1 MDHQNGRNSYGKN
14 HYGKGSNYSGG
25 SFGRNSGQGS
35 YRKDEQKA
43 GPKKEK
49 KPFPGDYLEFADTLM
64 QQQCKNITTSKL
76 RKILSLFMDVY
87 NTENLRT
94 DEAIAQENVT
104 RLQLAKIR
112 LVYECGREKEV
123 KAFAEDAYLFH
134 WLKEAGTSREMV
146 LRYIHYL
153 EALVAY
159 HRYHN
164 EGEN

>member
-43 GPKKEK
+43 RPKKEK
-49 KPFPGDYLEFADTLM
+49 KPFPGDYVEFADTLM

>member
-49 KPFPGDYLEFADTLM
+49 KPFPGDYVEFADTLM

>member
-49 KPFPGDYLEFADTLM
+49 KPFPGDYVEFADTLM
-64 QQQCKNITTSKL
+64 QEQCKNITTSKL

-123 KAFAEDAYLFH
+123 KAFAEEAYLFH

>member
-25 SFGRNSGQGS
+25 SFGRNNGQGS
-35 YRKDEQKA
+35 YRKDEQKDR
-43 GPKKEK
+43 PKKEK
-49 KPFPGDYLEFADTLM
+49 KPFPGDYVEFADTLM

-123 KAFAEDAYLFH
+123 KAFAEEAYLFH
-134 WLKEAGTSREMV
+134 WLKEADTSREMV

>member
-1 MDHQNGRNSYGKN
+1 M
-14 HYGKGSNYSGG
+14 
-25 SFGRNSGQGS
+25 
-35 YRKDEQKA
+35 
-43 GPKKEK
+43 
-49 KPFPGDYLEFADTLM
+49 EFADTLM

-123 KAFAEDAYLFH
+123 KAFAEEAYLFH

>member
-49 KPFPGDYLEFADTLM
+49 KPFPGDYVEFADTLM

-112 LVYECGREKEV
+112 LVYECGREEKV

>member
-25 SFGRNSGQGS
+25 SFGRNNGQGS

-43 GPKKEK
+43 RPKKEK
-49 KPFPGDYLEFADTLM
+49 KPFPGDYVEFADTLM

-123 KAFAEDAYLFH
+123 KAFAEEAYLFH

>member
-35 YRKDEQKA
+35 YRKDEQKDR
-43 GPKKEK
+43 PKKEK
-49 KPFPGDYLEFADTLM
+49 KPFPGDYVEFADTLM
-64 QQQCKNITTSKL
+64 QEQCKNITTSKL

>member
-35 YRKDEQKA
+35 YRKDEKKA
-43 GPKKEK
+43 RPKKEK
-49 KPFPGDYLEFADTLM
+49 KPFPGDYVEYADTLM

-112 LVYECGREKEV
+112 LVYECGREKDV

>member
-49 KPFPGDYLEFADTLM
+49 KPFPGDYVEFADTLM

-123 KAFAEDAYLFH
+123 KAFAEEAYLFH

>member
-25 SFGRNSGQGS
+25 SFGRNNGQGS
-35 YRKDEQKA
+35 YRKDEQKDR
-43 GPKKEK
+43 PKKEK
-49 KPFPGDYLEFADTLM
+49 KPFPGDYVEFADTLM

-123 KAFAEDAYLFH
+123 KAFAEEAYLFH

>member
-25 SFGRNSGQGS
+25 SFGRNNGQGS

-49 KPFPGDYLEFADTLM
+49 KPFPGDYVEFADTLM
-64 QQQCKNITTSKL
+64 QEQCKNITTSKL

-123 KAFAEDAYLFH
+123 KAFAEEAYLFH
-134 WLKEAGTSREMV
+134 WLKEADTSREMV

>member
-25 SFGRNSGQGS
+25 SFGRNNGQGS
-35 YRKDEQKA
+35 YRKDEQKDR
-43 GPKKEK
+43 PKKEK
-49 KPFPGDYLEFADTLM
+49 QPFPGDYVEFADTLI

-87 NTENLRT
+87 NTETLRT